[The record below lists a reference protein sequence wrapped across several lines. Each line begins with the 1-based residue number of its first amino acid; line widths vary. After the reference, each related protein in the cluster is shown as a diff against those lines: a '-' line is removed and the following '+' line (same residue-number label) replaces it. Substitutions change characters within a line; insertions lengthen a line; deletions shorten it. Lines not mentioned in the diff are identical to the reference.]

1 MLLDFFFFL
10 DDAENNSLCATSM
23 LGKQA
28 HLVDFL
34 DLKTLN
40 KKVFQEKANSNKAQT
55 ESELEISFF
64 YLVTKHFW
72 YPNWVI
78 AYDPALNVIYNQLK
92 NINYLLPIT

>member
-1 MLLDFFFFL
+1 MLENVAGFFFL
-10 DDAENNSLCATSM
+10 DDAENNSFCATSM

-40 KKVFQEKANSNKAQT
+40 KKVFQEKVNSNKALT

-64 YLVTKHFW
+64 Y
-72 YPNWVI
+72 
-78 AYDPALNVIYNQLK
+78 
-92 NINYLLPIT
+92 

>member
-1 MLLDFFFFL
+1 MLLDFFL

-40 KKVFQEKANSNKAQT
+40 KKVFQEKVNSNKALT

-64 YLVTKHFW
+64 YLVTKHF
-72 YPNWVI
+72 
-78 AYDPALNVIYNQLK
+78 
-92 NINYLLPIT
+92 

>member
-1 MLLDFFFFL
+1 MLLDFFL

-40 KKVFQEKANSNKAQT
+40 KKVFQEKVNSNKALT

-64 YLVTKHFW
+64 Y
-72 YPNWVI
+72 
-78 AYDPALNVIYNQLK
+78 
-92 NINYLLPIT
+92 

>member
-1 MLLDFFFFL
+1 MLLDFFL

-40 KKVFQEKANSNKAQT
+40 KKVFQEKANSNKALT

-64 YLVTKHFW
+64 YLVTKHF
-72 YPNWVI
+72 
-78 AYDPALNVIYNQLK
+78 
-92 NINYLLPIT
+92 

>member
-1 MLLDFFFFL
+1 MLENVAGFFFL

-40 KKVFQEKANSNKAQT
+40 KKVFQEKVNSNKALT

-64 YLVTKHFW
+64 YLVTKHF
-72 YPNWVI
+72 
-78 AYDPALNVIYNQLK
+78 
-92 NINYLLPIT
+92 